1 MKITI
6 YSIDKRGKKEIYDP
20 ILEHFK
26 KLSKR
31 YAQIEIVDIFNNEI
45 AKAQDI
51 SAQVAQKSY
60 TNALEKFTKAGY
72 NIALDP
78 NGAKVDSFE
87 FAKLL
92 QKSANISFFIG
103 GAYGFDENMLNMCD
117 FKVSFGKITMSH
129 KLAKVVLME
138 QVYRGLAIN
147 NNHPY
152 HK

>member
-20 ILEHFK
+20 IIEHFK

-51 SAQVAQKSY
+51 SVEAAQKSY
-60 TNALEKFTKAGY
+60 TKALEKFFQGGY

-78 NGAKVDSFE
+78 NGKEVDSFG

-92 QKSANISFFIG
+92 QKCANISFFIG
-103 GAYGFDENMLNMCD
+103 GAYGFEKSMLNRCD

-129 KLAKVVLME
+129 KLVKIVLME
-138 QVYRGLAIN
+138 QIYRGLAIN